1 MEPNDTHEHCF
12 KCMDMRL
19 ECLHA
24 ALESAVNPHDL
35 DEVLSLAECYFE
47 FVLVEQNISCPCSIP
62 NCLGHLNP
70 NPCSAEFITGDQWQ
84 YDDGWQF

>member
-47 FVLVEQNISCPCSIP
+47 FVLVE
-62 NCLGHLNP
+62 
-70 NPCSAEFITGDQWQ
+70 
-84 YDDGWQF
+84 